1 VIAAPSHGAPLHDRL
16 TRIAEH
22 GQPEPSIRR
31 YADVILDPAPSTL
44 RSSLYEALFVHG
56 LDGVL
61 ITSADG
67 RTLGANARACE
78 LLGRTELE
86 LIELGRDG
94 IVDRRDRRWSEAL
107 ETRAREGAFR
117 GVFRLRRSD
126 GSTFPAEVTTATF
139 LDGDSPRAY
148 VSFRDVSTAEAEAAR
163 VEATTRTAA
172 EVIDSL
178 ESISDMYI
186 GVDADW
192 RMTYINA
199 QAEARLGVSR
209 DEVVGED
216 IWARFPALLGTDF
229 ERTYRQVA
237 CTGRTA
243 TLEARY
249 DEADLWC
256 DSGDQAACRAG

>member
-1 VIAAPSHGAPLHDRL
+1 M
-16 TRIAEH
+16 
-22 GQPEPSIRR
+22 
-31 YADVILDPAPSTL
+31 ILESAPSTL
-44 RSSLYEALFVHG
+44 RSCLYVALFIHA

-78 LLGRTELE
+78 LLGRTELQ

-94 IVDRRDRRWSEAL
+94 IVDRRDRRWREAL

-163 VEATTRTAA
+163 AEATTRTAA

-186 GVDADW
+186 GVDVDW

-216 IWARFPALLGTDF
+216 IWARFPALLGTEF
-229 ERTYRQVA
+229 EKTYRQVA

-256 DSGDQAACRAG
+256 EARAYPLRRGGIAI